1 MPRPTTTVAPE
12 ITSLDRSPESATSAL
27 YRAAI
32 GPINTSY
39 YLPLFTRFE
48 LAERSGPSW
57 NWAASLYTLNWM
69 IFRRLWAAA
78 GIYVAAMLG
87 LLLVVFGIGRL
98 LFHGSESVELGLVV
112 CCVLSFVVPGVFGNA
127 IFHANSRQKMAA
139 ALSATGTLMDAC
151 TRLNQQ
157 ASSRQRFIWV
167 VSANLVLAG
176 LALLVYGAFPVA
188 PTPPPAGQGAEP
200 ATATPLHPR
209 QSAPVIASPSQST
222 ATDPDPAPMQVPFSL
237 IAPSQAASGPAA
249 INPAITP
256 VSKAAP
262 PESESTPHD
271 KASAS
276 VAGRPYFINVGLFA
290 KIGNARNAYAKL
302 RDVGLPA
309 FTQALKGRTRVRV
322 GPFDTRP
329 EADAVAEQI
338 HALQFDAVVFQP

>member
-1 MPRPTTTVAPE
+1 MPRPATTAAPE
-12 ITSLDRSPESATSAL
+12 ITTLDRSPESATSAL

-48 LAERSGPSW
+48 VAERSGPSW

-78 GIYVAAMLG
+78 GIYVVAMLG
-87 LLLVVFGIGRL
+87 VLLVVFGIGRL

-112 CCVLSFVVPGVFGNA
+112 CCVLSFGVPGVFGNA
-127 IFHANSRQKMAA
+127 IFHANSRQKMAS
-139 ALSATGTLMDAC
+139 ALSATSTLMDAC

-157 ASSRQRFIWV
+157 ASSRQRFIWL

-176 LALLVYGAFPVA
+176 LVPLVYGAFPVA
-188 PTPPPAGQGAEP
+188 PTTPPVGQGAKSVMV
-200 ATATPLHPR
+200 APL
-209 QSAPVIASPSQST
+209 QSAPVIASPSPSI
-222 ATDPDPAPMQVPFSL
+222 ATDPTPMQAPVSP
-237 IAPSQAASGPAA
+237 IAPSQVVSAQAAV
-249 INPAITP
+249 NPAITP
-256 VSKAAP
+256 VSKTAP
-262 PESESTPHD
+262 PEPKSTPQHP
-271 KASAS
+271 ASAP

-322 GPFDTRP
+322 GPFDTQP

-338 HALQFDAVVFQP
+338 HALQLDAVVFQP